1 MKIKAL
7 KKYKNNGGDGK
18 GSTFEN
24 LLFSICIICFIALVI
39 IQIIFMV
46 PSVREYLNLTDKS
59 IGVPLGEDEY
69 LYGRGQITLKMN
81 GTQPD
86 PEVQVL
92 INGDTVQKFDNLL
105 MNIEVKDGDVIE
117 IDGTQS
123 SSGHIITVD
132 EISSNISGACKNS
145 VARVE
150 SNFQRLL
157 KVKFN

>member
-7 KKYKNNGGDGK
+7 KKYKDNDGK
-18 GSTFEN
+18 GSNFEN
-24 LLFSICIICFIALVI
+24 LLFTICIICFIALVI
-39 IQIIFMV
+39 IQIILMV

-59 IGVPLGEDEY
+59 IGVPLGGDEY

-92 INGDTVQKFDNLL
+92 VNGDTVQKFDNLM

-132 EISSNISGACKNS
+132 EISSNINSTCKNS